1 MEPKKTDSFSA
12 KHKKARNSGLFC
24 AWRRRRTE
32 ENPSVR
38 QIGRKADLDV
48 AAEPQRPEG
57 ARHRDVPSHQLA
69 YASWN
74 VIGHADDGPQAA
86 RSRRA
91 RRNAPSN
98 PSPAAIARL
107 VESAP
112 ATAGFSLFGG
122 ECLPDATELGPATA
136 VPSLRKLP
144 ASGCSCAITERDF
157 ACDSAQAFPR
167 GKLFEF
173 EVHPEHAR

>member
-1 MEPKKTDSFSA
+1 MEEK
-12 KHKKARNSGLFC
+12 
-24 AWRRRRTE
+24 
-32 ENPSVR
+32 
-38 QIGRKADLDV
+38 
-48 AAEPQRPEG
+48 PQREQLGTDDLRDFSGPRWSLKKRTPSPPSTKKPATAGFFVLGGEG
-57 ARHRDVPSHQLA
+57 GQKRTLRFDQLA

-167 GKLFEF
+167 GKLFELSLI
-173 EVHPEHAR
+173 HI

>member
-1 MEPKKTDSFSA
+1 MEEK
-12 KHKKARNSGLFC
+12 
-24 AWRRRRTE
+24 
-32 ENPSVR
+32 
-38 QIGRKADLDV
+38 
-48 AAEPQRPEG
+48 PQREQLGTDDLRDFSGPRWSLKKRTPSPPSTKKPATAGFFVLGGEG
-57 ARHRDVPSHQLA
+57 GQKRTLRFDQLA